1 MSELRHVI
9 KNPIV
14 LSAREATGGAG
25 GSEDGYDVVF
35 VTGGDTVWIE
45 KTAFE
50 EAFGAIETAED
61 LTFPSALAILQ
72 EGIEV
77 EREAQAGQIKLIE
90 FKKPERFNYV
100 NDAMETVEVA
110 DPRGITYK
118 DGNQIPVTRFMHI
131 NCYQNL
137 ANARPASIWE
147 ATSRDLTAN
156 DWKVVD

>member
-14 LSAREATGGAG
+14 LSAVEATGGSG
-25 GSEDGYDVVF
+25 GTVDGYDVVF
-35 VTGGDTVWIE
+35 VTGGDTIWIE
-45 KTAFE
+45 KVAFE

-61 LTFPSALAILQ
+61 LTFPSALAVLQ

-77 EREAQAGQIKLIE
+77 EREAQEGEVKLTE
-90 FKKPERFNYV
+90 FKLPTRFNYV
-100 NDAMETVEVA
+100 NDNEETVEVD
-110 DPRGITYK
+110 DPRGLTTK

-131 NCYQNL
+131 NCVRNL
-137 ANARPASIWE
+137 ANAKSASVWG

-156 DWKVVD
+156 DWKIVD